1 MREVLTPAL
10 CACTSQVAMAATATL
25 ARTSQARDAVAAGPL
40 LSRARPGRIRRL
52 CIKRVRRSA
61 QFIGVAG
68 VGRQSFGTAQALND
82 YGGRRGTNALG
93 VGFRERPERRP
104 RLAGVSAPF
113 LRRLKSVLIPQ

>member
-10 CACTSQVAMAATATL
+10 CACASQVAMAATATL
-25 ARTSQARDAVAAGPL
+25 ARASQARDVVAAGPL
-40 LSRARPGRIRRL
+40 LSSARPGRIRRL

-82 YGGRRGTNALG
+82 YAGRRGTNALG
-93 VGFRERPERRP
+93 VGF
-104 RLAGVSAPF
+104 
-113 LRRLKSVLIPQ
+113 

>member
-10 CACTSQVAMAATATL
+10 CACASQGAMAATATL
-25 ARTSQARDAVAAGPL
+25 ARASQARDTVAAGPL

-52 CIKRVRRSA
+52 CIKRVRQSA

-82 YGGRRGTNALG
+82 YRGPRRTKALG
-93 VGFRERPERRP
+93 GGVFERPQRRP
-104 RLAGVSAPF
+104 RPARVSTTF
-113 LRRLKSVLIPQ
+113 